1 MRRKDKAVSDY
12 ENILKIIRSCQVCR
26 LALSQDNKPYLVPVC
41 FGYDG
46 TSIFFHTALKGKKID
61 IISVN
66 NNVCFEFETH
76 VAVIADE
83 TAPCDWSCSFQ
94 SVIGFGT
101 VHELTTK
108 DKKIEGLT
116 HIMGQYSE
124 KNWDFENI
132 SLSGVKVWKITI
144 DSMTA
149 KQSSDHLET
158 A

>member
-1 MRRKDKAVSDY
+1 MRRKDKAVSDH
-12 ENILKIIRSCQVCR
+12 EDILKIIRSCQVCR

-46 TSIFFHTALKGKKID
+46 TSIFFHTALNGKKID

-66 NNVCFEFETH
+66 NNVCFEFDTN

-101 VHELTTK
+101 VHELTK
-108 DKKIEGLT
+108 KAEKIEGLT
-116 HIMGQYSE
+116 LIMRQYSE
-124 KNWDFENI
+124 KNWEFENI
-132 SLSGVKVWKITI
+132 PLSGVKVWKITI

-149 KQSSDHLET
+149 KQSPDHFKT